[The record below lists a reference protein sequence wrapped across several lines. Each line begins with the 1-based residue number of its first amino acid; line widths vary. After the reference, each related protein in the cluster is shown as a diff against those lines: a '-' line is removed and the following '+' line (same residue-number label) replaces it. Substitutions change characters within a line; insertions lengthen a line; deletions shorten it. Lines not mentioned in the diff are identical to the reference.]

1 LLDKERYYNRIH
13 LIFLEENPGLASFDI
28 YRPSWEY
35 LKDCPKFISI
45 TKALQ
50 SNPVVKEKKKRSVS
64 NYNDDEE
71 VSPGGSSGDYPRP
84 LGNKLAKRKKD
95 EEDIMN
101 NVMSKLKD
109 GRQELN
115 SSSVIAHA
123 IKDFSSMMAG
133 FLNQYSERMS
143 YQNVSPELRK
153 EFEELALKEKIYKMR
168 EEQAQRQAEE
178 AQRQADEA
186 RQRQTEETNN
196 KHQVD
201 ETRQRQVE
209 ETNNNK
215 RQADETHQRQVE
227 ETNNNKR
234 QADETRQRQVEE
246 TNNNK
251 RQADET
257 QRQAD
262 EARQREAEEAQ
273 REQEEKRLR
282 LEDEERKVRLQQE
295 EQLRLEKEAE
305 EEEQQRKKDR
315 DEARRVEHERRQQQQ
330 SAIQERRLITQH
342 QDKLQQRWR
351 RESLFRRFSGMPFES
366 KQDESQ
372 VIIFDEDNQESLP
385 F

>member
-50 SNPVVKEKKKRSVS
+50 SNPVVKEKKKRSVP

-186 RQRQTEETNN
+186 RQRQAEETNN
-196 KHQVD
+196 KH
-201 ETRQRQVE
+201 
-209 ETNNNK
+209 
-215 RQADETHQRQVE
+215 
-227 ETNNNKR
+227 

-246 TNNNK
+246 TNNKRQADETRQRQAEETNNK
-251 RQADET
+251 RQADETRQRQAEET

-273 REQEEKRLR
+273 REQEEKKLR
-282 LEDEERKVRLQQE
+282 LEEEERKVRLQQE

-305 EEEQQRKKDR
+305 EEEQQRKKER

-366 KQDESQ
+366 NQDESQ

>member
-50 SNPVVKEKKKRSVS
+50 SNPVVKEKKKRSVP

-168 EEQAQRQAEE
+168 EEQAQHQAEE
-178 AQRQADEA
+178 AQHQADEA
-186 RQRQTEETNN
+186 RQRQAEET
-196 KHQVD
+196 
-201 ETRQRQVE
+201 
-209 ETNNNK
+209 
-215 RQADETHQRQVE
+215 
-227 ETNNNKR
+227 NNKR

-246 TNNNK
+246 TNNK
-251 RQADET
+251 RQADETRQRQAEET

-273 REQEEKRLR
+273 REQEEKKLR
-282 LEDEERKVRLQQE
+282 LEEEERKVRLQQE

-305 EEEQQRKKDR
+305 EEEQQRKKER

-342 QDKLQQRWR
+342 QDKLQQRWH
-351 RESLFRRFSGMPFES
+351 RESLFRRFSGMPFENNP
-366 KQDESQ
+366 DESQ
-372 VIIFDEDNQESLP
+372 VIIFDEEPQEALP